1 MLVCTV
7 DTRHCVVCTVETEPR
22 HCEAYKGTRSQNN
35 RNNLSAVSR
44 ATRRMYANTSY
55 TWYLSVSSY
64 HQMLCYAIY
73 QDVHGI
79 CLYLHTITSWYIA
92 EQSI

>member
-7 DTRHCVVCTVETEPR
+7 DARHCVVCTVETEPR

-44 ATRRMYANTSY
+44 ATRRMYANTC
-55 TWYLSVSSY
+55 YLSVSSY
-64 HQMLCYAIY
+64 HGMKIQTDSMY
-73 QDVHGI
+73 
-79 CLYLHTITSWYIA
+79 
-92 EQSI
+92 